1 MTISTPVFA
10 FRRLKRQA
18 GFFSTD
24 ENHFAKSFQD
34 VNMLQLIPKLRDSS
48 RFPKRSRWPGWFS
61 AQQQPPT
68 FSLCAYIQEGG
79 LISRA
84 GADGGCRDEP
94 SGDWPPACL
103 ALPL

>member
-1 MTISTPVFA
+1 MQLTRIQWPWQVPLRGLVQGP
-10 FRRLKRQA
+10 RRQIAAL
-18 GFFSTD
+18 
-24 ENHFAKSFQD
+24 
-34 VNMLQLIPKLRDSS
+34 
-48 RFPKRSRWPGWFS
+48 
-61 AQQQPPT
+61 QQQPPT